1 MKNKLKSDSI
11 QRVIEAIR
19 RHKRFMVS
27 AHVNPD
33 PDALGSGLALASLLK
48 RLGKQVVVVTD
59 GGMPKAFD
67 YFPKPVRVV
76 EHLPKKSEIEVA
88 FTTDV
93 PILSR
98 TGAMEKIIAQVP
110 VVINID
116 HHISNHMFGTINWVD
131 VNASATGEMI
141 YRLFEA
147 FGKKPTRSEAFCLY
161 MAIVTDT
168 GSFRYRNTTPVVH
181 RIAAELIA
189 AGVDPLGVSQK
200 LYEKHSV
207 SDLKFLG
214 NVLARM
220 RYTPDRK
227 IAWLELS
234 SALLK
239 KWKPGPEIRDELVNF
254 PRSIESV
261 EAAFVLRQESVDGKV
276 RVSFRSKGRV
286 DVNAIAHRFGGGGHS
301 AASGCTVI
309 GKLPSVRAR
318 VLRVVR
324 QAVAEQMRKKA

>member
-1 MKNKLKSDSI
+1 MKNKPKSHSI
-11 QRVIEAIR
+11 KQVVEAIR

-48 RLGKQVVVVTD
+48 RLGKQVMVVTD

-67 YFPKPVRVV
+67 YFPKPVPVV
-76 EHLPKKSEIEVA
+76 DRLPKNFHAEAA

-98 TGAMEKIIAQVP
+98 TGKMAEIIASVP
-110 VVINID
+110 VIVNID
-116 HHISNHMFGTINWVD
+116 HHISNHLFGTVNWLD
-131 VNASATGEMI
+131 VNASATGEMV
-141 YRLFEA
+141 YYLFDA
-147 FGKKPTRSEAFCLY
+147 FGKKPTRDEAFLLY

-168 GSFRYRNTTPVVH
+168 GSFRYRNSTPAVH
-181 RIAAELIA
+181 RIAGELIA
-189 AGVDPLGVSQK
+189 AGVDPLYVSQK

-214 NVLARM
+214 HVLAQM
-220 RYTPDRK
+220 RTTPDKK
-227 IAWLELS
+227 IAWLEIPA
-234 SALLK
+234 ALLK
-239 KWKPGPEIRDELVNF
+239 RWKPGPEIRDELVNY
-254 PRSIESV
+254 PRSVESI
-261 EAAFVLRQESVDGKV
+261 EAAFVLRQESVDQKV

-286 DVNAIAHRFGGGGHS
+286 DVNAVASLFGGGGHS

-309 GKLPSVRAR
+309 GSLPSVRAR
-318 VLRVVR
+318 VLAAVR
-324 QAVAEQMRKKA
+324 QAVKKLK